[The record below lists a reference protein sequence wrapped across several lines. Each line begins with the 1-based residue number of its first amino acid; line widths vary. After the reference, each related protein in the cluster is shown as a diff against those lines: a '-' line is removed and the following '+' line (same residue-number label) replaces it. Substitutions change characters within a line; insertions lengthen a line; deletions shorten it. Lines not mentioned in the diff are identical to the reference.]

1 MPTIPEHI
9 YKLRTFIKQ
18 HSDDTIYSDEFLY
31 SLLRDS
37 RNTLLERENKKFTKD
52 SEFHKQTIC
61 MPLIID
67 TYNDCECL
75 PFEVKCKVLKSKYKL
90 PKVLTGRNKELLRIL
105 TFDGNSQIPFV
116 LSTDLKNLKY
126 TKTKKKGIKY
136 GITNNFLIVFNTL
149 QLKGVLVEG
158 IFEDPLE
165 LSKISFCDEEGN
177 ETQCYDLNTTD
188 FPIKGSLSYPM
199 YQLSLDML
207 KIPLQIRED
216 DTNNANPGV

>member
-61 MPLIID
+61 MPLEID

-105 TFDGNSQIPFV
+105 TFDGSSQIPFV

-136 GITNNFLIVFNTL
+136 GITNSYLVVFNTL
-149 QLKGVLVEG
+149 QLKGILIEG
-158 IFEDPLE
+158 IFEDP
-165 LSKISFCDEEGN
+165 
-177 ETQCYDLNTTD
+177 
-188 FPIKGSLSYPM
+188 
-199 YQLSLDML
+199 
-207 KIPLQIRED
+207 
-216 DTNNANPGV
+216 

>member
-1 MPTIPEHI
+1 MATIPEHI

-90 PKVLTGRNKELLRIL
+90 PKVLTGRNKELMRVL
-105 TFDGNSQIPFV
+105 TFDSFTQIPFV

-126 TKTKKKGIKY
+126 SKTKGKGTKY
-136 GITNNFLIVFNTL
+136 GITNSHLIIFNTL
-149 QLKGVLVEG
+149 QLKGILIEG

-165 LSKISFCDEEGN
+165 LAKISFCDESGN

-216 DTNNANPGV
+216 DTNNANPAA